1 MSDEKDT
8 RTYDAA
14 YAYVK
19 RSKNREEIINI
30 IATSRKTPSEIVEI
44 MDARFSLVSALL
56 SDLKSQGII
65 FCINEE
71 DKTGRLYKLTV
82 LGKQIFEELNQE

>member
-19 RSKNREEIINI
+19 RSKNREQIINI

-44 MDARFSLVSALL
+44 MDARFSLVSASL
-56 SDLKSQGII
+56 SDLKSEGII

-71 DKTGRLYKLTV
+71 DKTGRLYKLTD

>member
-8 RTYDAA
+8 PTYDAA

-30 IATSRKTPSEIVEI
+30 LAISRKTPSEIVEI

-65 FCINEE
+65 FCINED
-71 DKTGRLYKLTV
+71 DKTGRLYKLTD
-82 LGKQIFEELNQE
+82 LGVRIFEELNQE

>member
-19 RSKNREEIINI
+19 RSKNREKIINI
-30 IATSRKTPSEIVEI
+30 LATSRKTPSEIVEI

-56 SDLKSQGII
+56 TDLKKHKII
-65 FCINEE
+65 SCINEE
-71 DKTGRLYKLTV
+71 DKTGRLYNLTD

>member
-8 RTYDAA
+8 PTYDAA

-19 RSKNREEIINI
+19 RSKNREKIINI
-30 IATSRKTPSEIVEI
+30 LATSRKTPSEIVEI

-65 FCINEE
+65 FCINED
-71 DKTGRLYKLTV
+71 DKTGRLYKLTD

>member
-1 MSDEKDT
+1 MSDEKET
-8 RTYDAA
+8 MTYDAA

-19 RSKNREEIINI
+19 RSKNREQIINI
-30 IATSRKTPSEIVEI
+30 LATSRKTPSEIVEI

-56 SDLKSQGII
+56 ADLKSQGII

-71 DKTGRLYKLTV
+71 DKTGRLYRLTKLGV
-82 LGKQIFEELNQE
+82 QVFEELNQE